1 MTADRRGGVAG
12 PLLAAGERGFSA
24 RPPIMNRRERRA
36 AEAAARK
43 QNEGGGLEPVVA
55 FHEAG
60 HAIARYLTAAE
71 LGYAPEE
78 AIARIE
84 IASGPL
90 RPLGDSF
97 DGKATTYS
105 QAVTFGPKLSKAMDA
120 TARPILMR
128 VAGQTISGKA
138 HFDLLVEI
146 VAAARAAGADIDAWL
161 GARALQAV
169 FGAVAEALCTRK
181 PFDEVWNDYQCEEDM
196 RGIVA
201 NCMTAG
207 LPTEAIQ
214 PVIDAAVER
223 AKVEVARPGMLD
235 ALNALSRHLHDHG
248 TTKGRLA
255 VSIIERHLPRD

>member
-71 LGYAPEE
+71 LGYAPDE

-138 HFDLLVEI
+138 HFDLMVEI

-161 GARALQAV
+161 RARALICI
-169 FGAVAEALCTRK
+169 FGSIAEALYTRK
-181 PFDEVWNDYQCEEDM
+181 PFEEIWNGYEAENDM
-196 RGIVA
+196 RNIVGD
-201 NCMTAG
+201 CMIAG
-207 LPTEAIQ
+207 MGDAAEAI
-214 PVIDAAVER
+214 IDAAVER